1 MERKSIFTKLFYPF
15 LFCLALFPSYHSYGQ
30 FNIGGFYS
38 NFNLRAVNLKCSG
51 FGITGEY
58 EANEKTV
65 YALTFAYNSKAMPTD
80 SVLYS
85 PTNGGNNYYIKAQS
99 KYSFMH
105 LSANFYEY
113 LIGSADYSNRV
124 SFFLGA
130 GLSVLQTQAKTNY
143 ESNFYPSENNKSITE
158 GFEFLIGGDVKLS
171 FFKIF
176 FRGRANFFLKYPVPF
191 DDTVIPLLTNTQ
203 IGFLVP
209 LSGQN
214 VYTKKHAKKKS

>member
-1 MERKSIFTKLFYPF
+1 MKNKSTLAKLFCCF
-15 LFCLALFPSYHSYGQ
+15 LLCNGLLLSNYTYAQ

-38 NFNLRAVNLKCSG
+38 NFNLRAVSLKCSG

-65 YALTFAYNSKAMPTD
+65 YALTFAYNNKSMPTD
-80 SVLYS
+80 SVLYA
-85 PTNGGNNYYIKAQS
+85 PTNGGSDYYIKAQN

-105 LSANFYEY
+105 LSLDFYEY
-113 LIGSADYSNRV
+113 LIGSADYSSRV

-130 GLSVLQTQAKTNY
+130 GLSVLQTQLKTNY
-143 ESNFYPSENNKSITE
+143 ESNLYPPENSKSITE
-158 GFEFLIGGDVKLS
+158 GFEFLIGGDVKVS

-176 FRGRANFFLKYPVPF
+176 LRGRANLFLKYPVAF